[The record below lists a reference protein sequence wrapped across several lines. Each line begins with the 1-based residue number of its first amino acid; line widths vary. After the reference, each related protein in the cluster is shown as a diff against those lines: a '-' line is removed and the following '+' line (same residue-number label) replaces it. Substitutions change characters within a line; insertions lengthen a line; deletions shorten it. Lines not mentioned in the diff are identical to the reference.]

1 MSNARARSG
10 AKGAREKILEA
21 ADEIAREAGPANLSL
36 DAVALKAGVSKGGL
50 LYHFPSKAKLLEAVV
65 EAHLDAFDEALNRI
79 ERQREGAPDSVLE
92 AYLELFPQE
101 QARRKPPAAAIL
113 SALAENPELME
124 PVRRYERSLLDRM
137 KQNASD
143 PAMALVTFLALHGAQ
158 NMALLKLD
166 VLDEDEMEAALA
178 RIRGCVRGPR

>member
-1 MSNARARSG
+1 MAPDTRDRILDA
-10 AKGAREKILEA
+10 LEA
-21 ADEIAREAGPANLSL
+21 LLLEGGTQGITLE
-36 DAVALKAGVSKGGL
+36 AVAARAGVSKGGL